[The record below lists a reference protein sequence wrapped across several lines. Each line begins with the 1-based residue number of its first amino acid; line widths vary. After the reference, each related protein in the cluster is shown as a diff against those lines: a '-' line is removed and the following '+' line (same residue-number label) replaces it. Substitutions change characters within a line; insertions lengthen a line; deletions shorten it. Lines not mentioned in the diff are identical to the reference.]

1 MMCYTHLR
9 VIRWVVL
16 DDPVNL
22 GDVQPSRSNIGTK
35 KRPLLGFT
43 ELQECGGALLLLL
56 ATLEEEG
63 SEG

>member
-1 MMCYTHLR
+1 MMCHAHLR

-22 GDVQPSRSNIGTK
+22 RDVQPSCSDIGTE
-35 KRPLLGFT
+35 KRPLLSFT